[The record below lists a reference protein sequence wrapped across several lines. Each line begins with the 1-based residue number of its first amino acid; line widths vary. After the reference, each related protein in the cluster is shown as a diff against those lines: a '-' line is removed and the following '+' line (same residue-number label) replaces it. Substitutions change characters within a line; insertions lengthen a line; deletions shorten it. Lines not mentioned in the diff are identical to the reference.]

1 MSLHHD
7 GPEDIQIEYTEP
19 VIQSQLLY
27 LETSS
32 KPNAGKELHSS
43 ISKQTFVWKSF

>member
-1 MSLHHD
+1 M

-19 VIQSQLLY
+19 VTQLQLPY

-32 KPNAGKELHSS
+32 KPNAGKELQSS
-43 ISKQTFVWKSF
+43 ISEQIFVWKPF